1 MLENAATKVQ
11 LVQPLG
17 AEAPWT
23 ELSAP
28 EQMLLIPA
36 HQRSPASQMSLLN
49 EQLLRNFSSCA
60 VGHPRSKR
68 FKKIFMHHVAPHRS
82 KVLLCHV
89 VLGSSSPVTEPEVGS
104 GSPLKS
110 LLTLG

>member
-1 MLENAATKVQ
+1 MLENEATKVQ
-11 LVQPLG
+11 LLG
-17 AEAPWT
+17 AEALWT
-23 ELSAP
+23 ELSAS

-36 HQRSPASQMSLLN
+36 HQHSPASQMSLLN
-49 EQLLRNFSSCA
+49 EQLLHSFSSCA
-60 VGHPRSKR
+60 MGHPRSER
-68 FKKIFMHHVAPHRS
+68 FKKISTDHTAQHKS
-82 KVLLCHV
+82 KILLCHV